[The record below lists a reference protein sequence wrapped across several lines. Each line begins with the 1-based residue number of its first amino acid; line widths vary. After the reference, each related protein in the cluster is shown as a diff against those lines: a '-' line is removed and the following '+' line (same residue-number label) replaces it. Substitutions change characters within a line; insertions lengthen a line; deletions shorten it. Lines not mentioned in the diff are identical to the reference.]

1 MEGRETVAKKARF
14 SFEELVVYRK
24 AVAFAGKIYALTKK
38 YPRDELFGLT
48 SQFRKAAVSMPLNI
62 AEGSARTKK
71 DFRRFLDMARG
82 SAYECVAILD
92 ISLGR
97 KYIEVHI
104 FEELRKDLVEISKM
118 LSGLKRGLE

>member
-1 MEGRETVAKKARF
+1 MAEKARF
-14 SFEELVVYRK
+14 NFEELVVYQK

-38 YPRDELFGLT
+38 YPRDELFGLA

-92 ISLGR
+92 ISLGQ

-104 FEELRKDLVEISKM
+104 FEELRKDLVGISKM